1 MIYAQGEVSMDP
13 SDRVVL
19 VTGAARG
26 MGAATTRGLLKSG
39 ARVIG
44 LDLSWGRID
53 EYWTSVT
60 DSKKEL
66 EGSGDRFLAVEA
78 DITSDADLDRAYE
91 AAINRFKTVDAMIN
105 NAALLQHHIF
115 KPHGRVKVLDTTDAD
130 WERMFK
136 VNLIGTLKV
145 IRRFVRPMI
154 EKRRGAIVNLISSG
168 ALESAVRPN
177 SMEQPY
183 MASKSAIGNMS
194 MYLAHEL
201 REFNIAVNAVSPGHA
216 EMTGW
221 ELVDEARKKANIPV
235 PTSRQV
241 PEHIVPLLM
250 FLTSHDTTNGP
261 TGTFIDTNQ
270 WNLHHG
276 HGTPSSW
283 LRENIKQDKLQ

>member
-1 MIYAQGEVSMDP
+1 MQS

-26 MGAATTRGLLKSG
+26 MGAATAKGLLKSG

-53 EYWTSVT
+53 EYWAGVT
-60 DSKKEL
+60 EFRKEL
-66 EGSGDRFLAVEA
+66 EGYGDKFLAIEA
-78 DITSDADLDRAYE
+78 DIASDSALDRAYAE
-91 AAINRFKTVDAMIN
+91 AIARFGTVDAMIN
-105 NAALLQHHIF
+105 NAALLQHHLF
-115 KPHGRVKVLDTTDAD
+115 KPTGRVKVLDTTDAD
-130 WERMFK
+130 WERVFK
-136 VNLIGTLKV
+136 VNVIGTLKV

-154 EKRRGAIVNLISSG
+154 EKRRGAIVNLISNG
-168 ALESAVRPN
+168 AVERTARPG

-183 MASKSAIGNMS
+183 MASKAAIGNMS
-194 MYLAHEL
+194 LYLGHEL

-221 ELVDEARKKANIPV
+221 EIVDEARVKAKIPV

-250 FLTSHDTTNGP
+250 FLTSRDATNGP
-261 TGTFIDTNQ
+261 TGTYIDTND

-276 HGTPSSW
+276 EGAPSSW
-283 LRENIKQDKLQ
+283 LRENITPEKLG